1 MKLRTART
9 ANLLCLLD
17 CGFGDYQGCFP
28 GMNPN
33 TVLYDDEC
41 SFCTFQMKLL
51 SWLDW
56 RNRFALVPASDA
68 RVKILAPEL
77 TAVQL
82 NEAIHCVTDQGRIHR
97 GARAIRFIS
106 MRLPL
111 LMPLALVLWFPGVIF
126 VAERIYALVS
136 RNRQLISRLFGC
148 KGACAL
154 MPDRAGIGS
163 KPGEIKP

>member
-1 MKLRTART
+1 
-9 ANLLCLLD
+9 
-17 CGFGDYQGCFP
+17 
-28 GMNPN
+28 MNPH

-56 RNRFALVPASDA
+56 GNKFALVPASNP
-68 RVKILAPEL
+68 RVAVLAPQL
-77 TAVQL
+77 TAQQL
-82 NEAIHCVTDQGRIHR
+82 NEAIHCVTENGRIHR

-111 LMPLALVLWFPGVIF
+111 LLPLAAVLWLPGVIF
-126 VAERIYALVS
+126 VAERVYAFIS
-136 RNRQLISRLFGC
+136 RNRQFISKIFGC
-148 KGACAL
+148 KGACAI

-163 KPGEIKP
+163 KSAGVKP

>member
-1 MKLRTART
+1 
-9 ANLLCLLD
+9 
-17 CGFGDYQGCFP
+17 
-28 GMNPN
+28 MNPN

-56 RNRFALVPASDA
+56 GNRFALVPASDK
-68 RVKILAPEL
+68 RVEVLAPQL
-77 TAVQL
+77 TAQQL
-82 NEAIHCVTDQGRIHR
+82 NEAIHCVTQTGDIHR

-106 MRLPL
+106 LRLPL
-111 LMPLALVLWFPGVIF
+111 LVPLAFFLWLPGVIL
-126 VAERIYALVS
+126 VAERIYALIS
-136 RNRQLISRLFGC
+136 RNRQFISRLFGC

-163 KPGEIKP
+163 KSTDVKP

>member
-1 MKLRTART
+1 M
-9 ANLLCLLD
+9 
-17 CGFGDYQGCFP
+17 F

-56 RNRFALVPASDA
+56 GNRFTLLPASDP
-68 RVKILAPEL
+68 RVGSLAPTL
-77 TAVQL
+77 THQQL
-82 NEAIHCVTDQGRIHR
+82 NEAIHCVLPGGEIHR

-111 LMPLALVLWFPGVIF
+111 LWPLAAVLWLPGVILI
-126 VAERIYALVS
+126 AERVYAFIS
-136 RNRQLISRLFGC
+136 RNRQHISRIFGC

-154 MPDRAGIGS
+154 MPDRAGIGTKSGHS
-163 KPGEIKP
+163 KP